1 MPRYEITKFFS
12 NSGSRNEVRMRVVDA
27 LAAETPGT
35 GNGEDASKYIYYV
48 ETLNSGD
55 RVYLQRPA
63 NLHNGFDFMYALK
76 TPTML
81 CRGSEEGTSPSTKT
95 WLWIYKQKAENEEM
109 YAVHGL
115 LRRVFECEDVSDDEM
130 DSNPFSTG
138 LPVDHILKAI
148 KWLFIEQDIR
158 YWNYSGRNM
167 TWGYAACRYGGVIMR
182 PEEACRRLMNLLV
195 SDLETFSPAD
205 MNMIIINKGKLTAAE
220 LSLGCTFQ
228 ALIWILMMVN

>member
-48 ETLNSGD
+48 ETLDSGD

-63 NLHNGFDFMYALK
+63 NLHNGFDFLVCVENANYALPGQRRRNFPK
-76 TPTML
+76 HEDL
-81 CRGSEEGTSPSTKT
+81 AVDLQAK
-95 WLWIYKQKAENEEM
+95 KAENEEM
-109 YAVHGL
+109 YARLHGL

-130 DSNPFSTG
+130 EAIHFSTG

-167 TWGYAACRYGGVIMR
+167 TWG
-182 PEEACRRLMNLLV
+182 LV
-195 SDLETFSPAD
+195 PPVD
-205 MNMIIINKGKLTAAE
+205 ME
-220 LSLGCTFQ
+220 
-228 ALIWILMMVN
+228 V